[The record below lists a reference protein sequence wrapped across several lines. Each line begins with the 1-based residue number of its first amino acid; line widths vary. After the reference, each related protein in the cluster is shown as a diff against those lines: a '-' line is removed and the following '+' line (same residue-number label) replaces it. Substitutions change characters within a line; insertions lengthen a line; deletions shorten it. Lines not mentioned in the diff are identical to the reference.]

1 MPMNERN
8 ITFPSAPEAFFLALC
23 LWGIEYLV
31 SAALY
36 DTRHLHGIEDGYSLG
51 ALSVLVANGIVFSLL
66 LHWKRLSYRDLF
78 NSSRASTAATTM
90 LLVPLILLA
99 TPFMLLVMGGVS
111 EILQSTFPMSPS
123 TEAQFST
130 LLTPALPQVVLV
142 CVLAP
147 VLEEMLFRG
156 IILRSF
162 LAQYERWYAIAG
174 SAVVFGFAHGNIY
187 QLVSATL
194 FGLLAGWLY
203 ERTRSLV
210 PCIALHAA
218 NNVGVM
224 VLSTSAGTDA
234 PGFATWVACAL
245 PAMLSCVLLRR
256 WLAVPAR

>member
-8 ITFPSAPEAFFLALC
+8 ITFPSAPEAFFLAIC

-31 SAALY
+31 SAAIY
-36 DTRHLHGIEDGYSLG
+36 DARHWLGITDAYSMG
-51 ALSVLVANGIVFSLL
+51 ALAVLVANGILFSVL
-66 LHWKRLSYRDLF
+66 LHWKRLGYRDLF

-99 TPFMLLVMGGVS
+99 TPFLLLVSSGVS

-123 TEAQFST
+123 AEAQFSA

-187 QLVSATL
+187 QLVGATL

-203 ERTRSLV
+203 ERTRSLI

-218 NNVGVM
+218 NNAGVM
-224 VLSTSAGTDA
+224 LLGINSSMDE
-234 PGFATWVACAL
+234 PGVATWLACAL